1 MFLIISPCGQFFP
14 IFASAKFK
22 LEMEKNGV
30 IIGIGEV
37 LFDLLPEGKQLGGAP
52 ANFAYHTTCLGC
64 NGVAVS
70 AVGCDSLGDEIVE
83 LLTTNGVNHHIARVD
98 APTGTVRVT
107 LDERGI
113 PCYEICEGV
122 AWDKLQLNDEVL
134 ALAKSCDAICFGTLA
149 QRSEMSRKAICD
161 LIDAIPAER
170 NALVIYDINLRQNYY
185 SKELIEASLN
195 RCNILKINDEEFS
208 TIAPMLNFVADDFEV
223 GARELIERYGLKMVV
238 VTCGEKGS
246 LVVTKNE
253 VSKLETPKVEVVDT
267 VGAGDSF
274 TAALCVGLLQGKE
287 IREVHRK
294 AVEVA
299 AFVCK
304 NAGAMP
310 PYEE

>member
-1 MFLIISPCGQFFP
+1 
-14 IFASAKFK
+14 
-22 LEMEKNGV
+22 MERDGV
-30 IIGIGEV
+30 VIGIGEI
-37 LFDLLPEGKQLGGAP
+37 LFDLLPEGRQLGGAP
-52 ANFAYHTTCLGC
+52 ANFAYHATRLGC

-83 LLTTNGVNHHIARVD
+83 LLATNGVNHQIARVD
-98 APTGTVRVT
+98 APTGTVRVS
-107 LDERGI
+107 LDERGV

-122 AWDKLQLNDEVL
+122 AWDQIQLNDEVL

-149 QRSEMSRKAICD
+149 QRSEMSRKAIYD

-170 NALVIYDINLRQNYY
+170 NALVIYDINLRQHYY

-195 RCNILKINDEEFS
+195 RCNVLKINDEEFR
-208 TIAPMLNFVADDFEV
+208 TIAPMLGFAAANFEL
-223 GARELIERYGLKMVV
+223 GARALIERYGLKMVI

-246 LVVTKNE
+246 LIVTQNE
-253 VSKLETPKVEVVDT
+253 LSQLETPKVEVVDT

-294 AVEVA
+294 AVEVS

-304 NAGAMP
+304 SAGAMP

>member
-1 MFLIISPCGQFFP
+1 
-14 IFASAKFK
+14 
-22 LEMEKNGV
+22 MEKNGV

-52 ANFAYHTTCLGC
+52 ANFAYHATCLGC

-134 ALAKSCDAICFGTLA
+134 ALANRCDAICFGTLA
-149 QRSEMSRKAICD
+149 QRSEVSRKAIYS

-195 RCNILKINDEEFS
+195 RCNVLKINDEFF
-208 TIAPMLNFVADDFEV
+208 TIAPMLNFSADDFVV
-223 GARELIERYGLKMVV
+223 GARALIERYELKMVV

-246 LVVTKNE
+246 IIVTKNE

-287 IREVHRK
+287 IYEVHRK

>member
-1 MFLIISPCGQFFP
+1 
-14 IFASAKFK
+14 
-22 LEMEKNGV
+22 MERDGV
-30 IIGIGEV
+30 VIGIGEI
-37 LFDLLPEGKQLGGAP
+37 LFDLLPEGRQLGGAP
-52 ANFAYHTTCLGC
+52 ANFAYHATRLGC

-83 LLTTNGVNHHIARVD
+83 LLATNGVNHQIARVD
-98 APTGTVRVT
+98 APTGTVRVS
-107 LDERGI
+107 LDERGV

-122 AWDKLQLNDEVL
+122 AWDRLQLNDEVL
-134 ALAKSCDAICFGTLA
+134 ALANRCDAICFGTLA
-149 QRSEMSRKAICD
+149 QRSEMSRKAIYD

-170 NALVIYDINLRQNYY
+170 NALVIYDINLRQHYY

-195 RCNILKINDEEFS
+195 RCNVLKINDEEFRA
-208 TIAPMLNFVADDFEV
+208 IAPMLGFVADNFEL
-223 GARELIERYGLKMVV
+223 GARALIERYGLKMVI

-246 LVVTKNE
+246 LIVTQNE
-253 VSKLETPKVEVVDT
+253 LSQLETPKVEVVDT

-274 TAALCVGLLQGKE
+274 TAALCAGLLQGKD

-299 AFVCK
+299 AFVCS

-310 PYEE
+310 SYEKWL

>member
-1 MFLIISPCGQFFP
+1 
-14 IFASAKFK
+14 
-22 LEMEKNGV
+22 MERDGV

-52 ANFAYHTTCLGC
+52 ANFAYHATRLGC

-70 AVGCDSLGDEIVE
+70 AVGCDLLGDEIVE
-83 LLTTNGVNHHIARVD
+83 LLTANGVNHQIARVD

-107 LDERGI
+107 LDERGV

-122 AWDKLQLNDEVL
+122 AWDQLQLNDEVL

-149 QRSEMSRKAICD
+149 QRS

-208 TIAPMLNFVADDFEV
+208 TIAPMLNFAADDFEV
-223 GARELIERYGLKMVV
+223 GARALIERYGLEMVV

-246 LVVTKNE
+246 IIVTKDE
-253 VSKLETPKVEVVDT
+253 VSQLETPKVAVVDT

-274 TAALCVGLLQGKE
+274 TAALCVGLLQGE
-287 IREVHRK
+287 ELREVHRK

-299 AFVCK
+299 AFVCS

-310 PYEE
+310 SYEKWL

>member
-1 MFLIISPCGQFFP
+1 M
-14 IFASAKFK
+14 
-22 LEMEKNGV
+22 NNDGV
-30 IIGIGEV
+30 IIGVGEV

-52 ANFAYHTTCLGC
+52 ANFAYHATCLGG

-70 AVGCDSLGDEIVE
+70 AVGCDAFGDEIIE
-83 LLTTNGVNHHIARVD
+83 ILTAKGVNHHIARVD

-122 AWDKLQLNDEVL
+122 AWDKLQLSDEVL
-134 ALAKSCDAICFGTLA
+134 SLAGRCDAICFGTLA
-149 QRSEMSRKAICD
+149 QRSETSRKAIYS
-161 LIDAIPAER
+161 LIEAIPAER
-170 NALVIYDINLRQNYY
+170 DALIIYDINLRQHYY
-185 SKELIEASLN
+185 SKELIETSL
-195 RCNILKINDEEFS
+195 RYCNILKINDEEFA
-208 TIAPMLNFVADDFEV
+208 TVATMLELATDDFEV
-223 GARELIERYGLKMVV
+223 GARKLIEQYRLRMVI

-246 LVVTKNE
+246 IIITKDE
-253 VSKLETPKVEVVDT
+253 VSQLDTPKVKVVDT

-274 TAALCVGLLQGKE
+274 TAALCVALLQGKPL
-287 IREVHRK
+287 REVHRK

-299 AFVCK
+299 AFVCS

>member
-1 MFLIISPCGQFFP
+1 M
-14 IFASAKFK
+14 
-22 LEMEKNGV
+22 NNDGV

-52 ANFAYHTTCLGC
+52 ANFAYHATCLGG

-70 AVGCDSLGDEIVE
+70 AVGCDALGDEVVE
-83 LLTTNGVNHHIARVD
+83 ILTAKGVNHHIARVD

-122 AWDKLQLNDEVL
+122 AWDKLQLSDEVL
-134 ALAKSCDAICFGTLA
+134 SLASRCDAICFGTLA
-149 QRSEMSRKAICD
+149 QRTETSRKAIYS
-161 LIDAIPAER
+161 LIEAIPAER
-170 NALVIYDINLRQNYY
+170 EALIIYDINLRQHYY
-185 SKELIEASLN
+185 SKEFIETSLHY
-195 RCNILKINDEEFS
+195 CNILKINDEEFA
-208 TIAPMLNFVADDFEV
+208 TVATMLKLATDNFEV
-223 GARELIERYGLKMVV
+223 GALKLIERYGLRMVI
-238 VTCGEKGS
+238 VTCGENGS
-246 LVVTKNE
+246 IIVTENE
-253 VSKLETPKVEVVDT
+253 VSQLDTPKVKVVDT

-274 TAALCVGLLQGKE
+274 TAALCIALLQGKPLC
-287 IREVHRK
+287 EVHRK

-299 AFVCK
+299 AFVCR

>member
-1 MFLIISPCGQFFP
+1 
-14 IFASAKFK
+14 
-22 LEMEKNGV
+22 
-30 IIGIGEV
+30 
-37 LFDLLPEGKQLGGAP
+37 
-52 ANFAYHTTCLGC
+52 
-64 NGVAVS
+64 
-70 AVGCDSLGDEIVE
+70 
-83 LLTTNGVNHHIARVD
+83 
-98 APTGTVRVT
+98 VRVT

-134 ALAKSCDAICFGTLA
+134 ALANRCDAICFGTLA
-149 QRSEMSRKAICD
+149 QRSEMSRKAIYD
-161 LIDAIPAER
+161 LIEAIPAER
-170 NALVIYDINLRQNYY
+170 NALVIYDINLRQHYY

-274 TAALCVGLLQGKE
+274 TAALCVGLLRGKE

>member
-1 MFLIISPCGQFFP
+1 
-14 IFASAKFK
+14 
-22 LEMEKNGV
+22 MERDGV
-30 IIGIGEV
+30 VIGIGEI
-37 LFDLLPEGKQLGGAP
+37 LFDLLPEGRQLGGAP
-52 ANFAYHTTCLGC
+52 ANFAYHATRLGC

-83 LLTTNGVNHHIARVD
+83 LLSTNGVNHQIARVD
-98 APTGTVRVT
+98 APTGTVRVS
-107 LDERGI
+107 LDERGV

-122 AWDKLQLNDEVL
+122 AWDQLQLNDEVL

-149 QRSEMSRKAICD
+149 QRSEMSRKAIYD

-170 NALVIYDINLRQNYY
+170 NALVIYDINLRQHYY

-195 RCNILKINDEEFS
+195 RCNVLKINDEEFR
-208 TIAPMLNFVADDFEV
+208 TIAPILGFAADNFELGTRA
-223 GARELIERYGLKMVV
+223 LIERYGLKMVV

-246 LVVTKNE
+246 IIVTKNE
-253 VSKLETPKVEVVDT
+253 LSQLETPKVEVVDT

-274 TAALCVGLLQGKE
+274 TAALCVGLLQGKK
-287 IREVHRK
+287 ICEVHRK
-294 AVEVA
+294 AVEVS

>member
-1 MFLIISPCGQFFP
+1 
-14 IFASAKFK
+14 
-22 LEMEKNGV
+22 MEKNGV

-52 ANFAYHTTCLGC
+52 ANFAYHATCLGC
-64 NGVAVS
+64 NGVVVS
-70 AVGCDSLGDEIVE
+70 AVGRDSLGDEIVE

-134 ALAKSCDAICFGTLA
+134 ALANRCDAICFGTLA
-149 QRSEMSRKAICD
+149 QRSEVSRKAIYS
-161 LIDAIPAER
+161 LINAIPAER

-195 RCNILKINDEEFS
+195 RCNVLKINDDEFF
-208 TIAPMLNFVADDFEV
+208 TIAPMLNFSADDFVV
-223 GARELIERYGLKMVV
+223 GARTLIERYGLKVVV

-246 LVVTKNE
+246 IIVTKNE

-287 IREVHRK
+287 IREIHRK
-294 AVEVA
+294 AAEVA

>member
-1 MFLIISPCGQFFP
+1 
-14 IFASAKFK
+14 
-22 LEMEKNGV
+22 MEKNGV

-52 ANFAYHTTCLGC
+52 ANFAYHATCLGC
-64 NGVAVS
+64 NGVVVS
-70 AVGCDSLGDEIVE
+70 AVGRDSLGDEIVE

-134 ALAKSCDAICFGTLA
+134 ALANRCDAICFGTLA
-149 QRSEMSRKAICD
+149 QRSEVSRKAIYS
-161 LIDAIPAER
+161 LINAIPAER

-195 RCNILKINDEEFS
+195 RCNVLKINDDEFF
-208 TIAPMLNFVADDFEV
+208 TIAPMLNFSADDFVV
-223 GARELIERYGLKMVV
+223 GARTLIERYGLKVVV

-246 LVVTKNE
+246 IIVTKNE

-287 IREVHRK
+287 IYEVHRK

>member
-1 MFLIISPCGQFFP
+1 MARDGI
-14 IFASAKFK
+14 
-22 LEMEKNGV
+22 

-52 ANFAYHTTCLGC
+52 ANFVYHATRLGC

-83 LLTTNGVNHHIARVD
+83 LLSTNGVNHQIARVD

-107 LDERGI
+107 LDERGV

-122 AWDKLQLNDEVL
+122 AWDRLQLNDEVL
-134 ALAKSCDAICFGTLA
+134 ALANRCDAICFGTLA
-149 QRSEMSRKAICD
+149 QRSEMSRKAIYD

-170 NALVIYDINLRQNYY
+170 NALVIYDINLRQHYY

-195 RCNILKINDEEFS
+195 RCNVLKINDEEFCA
-208 TIAPMLNFVADDFEV
+208 IAPRLGFAADNFEL
-223 GARELIERYGLKMVV
+223 GARALIERYGLKMVI

-246 LVVTKNE
+246 LIVTQNE
-253 VSKLETPKVEVVDT
+253 LSQLETPKVEVVDT

-274 TAALCVGLLQGKE
+274 TAALCAGLLQGKD

-299 AFVCK
+299 AFVCS

-310 PYEE
+310 SYEKWL

>member
-1 MFLIISPCGQFFP
+1 
-14 IFASAKFK
+14 
-22 LEMEKNGV
+22 MEKNGV

-52 ANFAYHTTCLGC
+52 ANFAYHATCLGC
-64 NGVAVS
+64 NGAVVS
-70 AVGCDSLGDEIVE
+70 AVGRDSLGDEIVE

-134 ALAKSCDAICFGTLA
+134 ALANRCDAICFGTLA
-149 QRSEMSRKAICD
+149 QRSEVSRKAIYS
-161 LIDAIPAER
+161 LINAIPAER

-195 RCNILKINDEEFS
+195 RCNVLKINDDEFF
-208 TIAPMLNFVADDFEV
+208 TIAPMLNFSADDFEV
-223 GARELIERYGLKMVV
+223 GARTLIERYGLKVVV

-246 LVVTKNE
+246 IIVTKNE

-287 IREVHRK
+287 IYEVHRK

>member
-1 MFLIISPCGQFFP
+1 
-14 IFASAKFK
+14 
-22 LEMEKNGV
+22 MERDGV
-30 IIGIGEV
+30 VIGIGEI
-37 LFDLLPEGKQLGGAP
+37 LFDLLPEGRQLGGAP
-52 ANFAYHTTCLGC
+52 ANFAYHATRLGC

-83 LLTTNGVNHHIARVD
+83 LLATNGVNHQIARVD
-98 APTGTVRVT
+98 APTGTVRVS
-107 LDERGI
+107 LDERGV

-122 AWDKLQLNDEVL
+122 AWDRLQLNDEVL
-134 ALAKSCDAICFGTLA
+134 ALANRCDAICFGTLA
-149 QRSEMSRKAICD
+149 QRSEMSRKAIYD

-170 NALVIYDINLRQNYY
+170 NALVIYDINLRQHYY

-195 RCNILKINDEEFS
+195 RCNVLKINDEEFR
-208 TIAPMLNFVADDFEV
+208 TIAPILGFAADNFEL
-223 GARELIERYGLKMVV
+223 GARALIERYGLKMVI

-246 LVVTKNE
+246 LIVTQNE
-253 VSKLETPKVEVVDT
+253 LSQLETPKVGVVDT

-274 TAALCVGLLQGKE
+274 TAALCAGLLQGKD

-299 AFVCK
+299 AFVCS

-310 PYEE
+310 SYEKWL

>member
-1 MFLIISPCGQFFP
+1 
-14 IFASAKFK
+14 
-22 LEMEKNGV
+22 MEKDGV
-30 IIGIGEV
+30 VIGIGEI
-37 LFDLLPEGKQLGGAP
+37 LFDLLPEGRQLGGAP
-52 ANFAYHTTCLGC
+52 ANFAYHATRLGC

-83 LLTTNGVNHHIARVD
+83 LLATNGVNHQIARVD
-98 APTGTVRVT
+98 APTGTVRVS
-107 LDERGI
+107 LDERGV

-122 AWDKLQLNDEVL
+122 AWDRLQLNDEVL
-134 ALAKSCDAICFGTLA
+134 ALANRCDAICFGTLA
-149 QRSEMSRKAICD
+149 QRSEMSRKAIYD

-170 NALVIYDINLRQNYY
+170 NTLVIYDINLRQHYY

-195 RCNILKINDEEFS
+195 RCNVLKINDEEFR
-208 TIAPMLNFVADDFEV
+208 TIAPMLGFVADNFEL
-223 GARELIERYGLKMVV
+223 GARALIERYGLKMVI

-246 LVVTKNE
+246 LIVTQNE
-253 VSKLETPKVEVVDT
+253 LSRLETPKVEVVDT

-274 TAALCVGLLQGKE
+274 TAALCAGLLQGKD

-299 AFVCK
+299 AFVCS

-310 PYEE
+310 SYEKW

>member
-1 MFLIISPCGQFFP
+1 
-14 IFASAKFK
+14 
-22 LEMEKNGV
+22 MEKDGV
-30 IIGIGEV
+30 VIGIGEI
-37 LFDLLPEGKQLGGAP
+37 LFDLLPEGRQLGGAP
-52 ANFAYHTTCLGC
+52 ANFAYHATRLGC

-83 LLTTNGVNHHIARVD
+83 LLATNGVNHQIARVD
-98 APTGTVRVT
+98 APTGTVRVS
-107 LDERGI
+107 LDERGV

-122 AWDKLQLNDEVL
+122 AWDRLQLNDEVL
-134 ALAKSCDAICFGTLA
+134 ALANRCDAICFGTLA
-149 QRSEMSRKAICD
+149 QRSEMSRKAIYD

-170 NALVIYDINLRQNYY
+170 NALVIYDINLRQHYY

-195 RCNILKINDEEFS
+195 RCNVLKINDEEFR
-208 TIAPMLNFVADDFEV
+208 TIAPMLGFVADNFEL
-223 GARELIERYGLKMVV
+223 GARALIERYGLKMVI

-246 LVVTKNE
+246 LIVTQNE
-253 VSKLETPKVEVVDT
+253 LSQLETPKVEVVDT

-274 TAALCVGLLQGKE
+274 TAALCAGLLQGKD

-299 AFVCK
+299 AFVCS

-310 PYEE
+310 SYEKW